1 MKRVTTTAPIPEPS
15 TSTASGNPA
24 VAGLPVS
31 CSASSAPA
39 VPPAARPRAPS
50 NCATTS
56 TRIVRRSSNRGGND
70 GDPGTGR
77 LLCGIQ
83 RGTASLP
90 GPVGAVQHL
99 FATDSRG

>member
-1 MKRVTTTAPIPEPS
+1 MTGELDLRLLRHFV
-15 TSTASGNPA
+15 A

-39 VPPAARPRAPS
+39 VPPAASPQAPN

-70 GDPGTGR
+70 RYLGTGR
-77 LLCGIQ
+77 ASLRDQ
-83 RGTASLP
+83 RGTPSLP
-90 GPVGAVQHL
+90 GSVCAVQHL
-99 FATDSRG
+99 FAPDLRG